1 MPNTVTQDYQ
11 EYTIHVTPM
20 GDGDSWYAHIKIVP
34 KSRQDQQNRI
44 WETAGSRV
52 TSREEA
58 IADGLASARRYID
71 NM

>member
-20 GDGDSWYAHIKIVP
+20 GDGDSWYAHVKLVP
-34 KSRQDQQNRI
+34 KSRQDPQNRI
-44 WETAGSRV
+44 WDTTDRRV

-58 IADGLASARRYID
+58 IADGLASARRDID